1 MSRLDLSLK
10 SESQLLKLSIGA
22 TLLVA
27 TAGVLLGIVARSF
40 SITFDGV
47 YSLLDAVMTIV
58 SLMVVQ
64 LINRYA
70 NYEPMPRGLLN
81 RFSVGFWHLEPM
93 VLVLNSML
101 LMGVSIYALL
111 NAVNS
116 LLLGGREIDFGF
128 ATIYA
133 AITAVICFTMAFI
146 NFRANKTVQSEFLSL
161 DAKAWIMSGGITSA
175 LLLAFGGGMLVQGT
189 QLEWISPY
197 IDPAVLAIVCLII
210 IPLPVGSIRSAIKD
224 MLLIAPPGL
233 KEHVDSVAERVVVEE
248 GFITFRSYVAKV
260 GRSKEITL
268 YFIVPPNS
276 AARALSE
283 WDAIRDRIGDE
294 IGDDNPNRWLTIVFT
309 EDLEWA

>member
-1 MSRLDLSLK
+1 
-10 SESQLLKLSIGA
+10 
-22 TLLVA
+22 
-27 TAGVLLGIVARSF
+27 
-40 SITFDGV
+40 
-47 YSLLDAVMTIV
+47 
-58 SLMVVQ
+58 
-64 LINRYA
+64 
-70 NYEPMPRGLLN
+70 
-81 RFSVGFWHLEPM
+81 
-93 VLVLNSML
+93 
-101 LMGVSIYALL
+101 
-111 NAVNS
+111 
-116 LLLGGREIDFGF
+116 
-128 ATIYA
+128 
-133 AITAVICFTMAFI
+133 
-146 NFRANKTVQSEFLSL
+146 
-161 DAKAWIMSGGITSA
+161 MSGGITSA